1 MHSHCFIISAFNHWT
16 SASGMIRRWRQI
28 VQMISQVPGRIV
40 ERHHSHLKGVL
51 SDFAGERE
59 MMMFIDGRRT
69 FPVFG
74 LLAHPTP
81 SLLVSAHN
89 TWQKFPGMIIIEIVM
104 RIRNLYLESRF
115 QTQSHIVP
123 PRCTRE
129 TPEVHQQPILIN
141 ISLLRSGLRY
151 IFRFKVNLRWFL
163 TKNGQNWV
171 CGYG

>member
-1 MHSHCFIISAFNHWT
+1 M
-16 SASGMIRRWRQI
+16 SASGMIQRWRQI

-40 ERHHSHLKGVL
+40 ERHHSHLSFVRFCKR
-51 SDFAGERE
+51 ERE

-89 TWQKFPGMIIIEIVM
+89 TWQKFPGMIIIKIVM

-129 TPEVHQQPILIN
+129 TPEVHQQPMLIN
-141 ISLLRSGLRY
+141 ISLLFSRSGLRY
-151 IFRFKVNLRWFL
+151 IFRFKVNLR
-163 TKNGQNWV
+163 
-171 CGYG
+171 

>member
-1 MHSHCFIISAFNHWT
+1 MSGSRLKETIYAFSLFYHFC
-16 SASGMIRRWRQI
+16 
-28 VQMISQVPGRIV
+28 VQSLNFNVSKRNDPLVEADCPDDLPGARPDCRAPPQPSEGSFV
-40 ERHHSHLKGVL
+40 RFCKR
-51 SDFAGERE
+51 ERE
-59 MMMFIDGRRT
+59 MFIDGRRT

-89 TWQKFPGMIIIEIVM
+89 TWQKFPGMIIIKIVM

-129 TPEVHQQPILIN
+129 TPEVHQQPMLIN
-141 ISLLRSGLRY
+141 ISLLFSRSGLRY
-151 IFRFKVNLRWFL
+151 IFRFKVNLR
-163 TKNGQNWV
+163 
-171 CGYG
+171 

>member
-1 MHSHCFIISAFNHWT
+1 M

-40 ERHHSHLKGVL
+40 ERHHSHLKQVL
-51 SDFAGERE
+51 SDFERE
-59 MMMFIDGRRT
+59 REMFIDGRRT

-89 TWQKFPGMIIIEIVM
+89 TWQKFPGMIIIKIVM

-115 QTQSHIVP
+115 QTQSHIAP

-141 ISLLRSGLRY
+141 ISLLFSRSGLRY
-151 IFRFKVNLRWFL
+151 IFRFKVNLR
-163 TKNGQNWV
+163 
-171 CGYG
+171 